1 MPVPLVFKWGS
12 YRYRYWSR
20 TWDCSRNHGRSGSSV
35 EKEVIQ
41 MPNESCFLAACP
53 CIDTIVHLGPAV
65 MGAKDLDKEM
75 AEGTPFGLKLR
86 AIAKK
91 VEALM

>member
-1 MPVPLVFKWGS
+1 MPVLLVFKWDS

-20 TWDCSRNHGRSGSSV
+20 TWDCNRNHGKSGLSV
-35 EKEVIQ
+35 KKEVIQ

-53 CIDTIVHLGPAV
+53 CRDSIVHLGPKV
-65 MGAKDLDKEM
+65 MASKDLDKEM
-75 AEGTPFGLKLR
+75 AEGTPFGMKLR

-91 VEALM
+91 VEALQ